1 VNREVEPRA
10 LRLCSCLCPFVV
22 APAVL
27 VVAFAVLV
35 VVFALLVVVFG
46 LLVVIPEGDL
56 LSPLHLLLSVLQSP
70 SPSGIKNLSSPNT
83 TKTRAN
89 PENSRG
95 VLVMPG
101 PL

>member
-1 VNREVEPRA
+1 LPLPFCCRTCR
-10 LRLCSCLCPFVV
+10 SCCRTCPFVV

-35 VVFALLVVVFG
+35 GVFALLVVVFG